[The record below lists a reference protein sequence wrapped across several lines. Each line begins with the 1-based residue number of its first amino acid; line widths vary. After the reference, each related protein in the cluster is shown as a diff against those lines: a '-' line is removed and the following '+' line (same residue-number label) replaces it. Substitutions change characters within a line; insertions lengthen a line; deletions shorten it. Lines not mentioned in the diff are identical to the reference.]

1 MGSKYRKATLM
12 VEPIF
17 LESEAE
23 ATLMVKSSFLETEA
37 EHGV

>member
-1 MGSKYRKATLM
+1 MGSKYSKATLM
-12 VEPIF
+12 VEPSF

-23 ATLMVKSSFLETEA
+23 ATLMVEPSFLETEA